1 MRGANEQRS
10 EIARMLAQISDEYQ
24 AAQSG
29 LFGLAAGCS
38 RHDFITKRM
47 ETIGQLHEQLHDLV
61 GDAAIAMIAE
71 QFEPKH
77 VTADTTH

>member
-24 AAQSG
+24 AAQRG
-29 LFGLAAGCS
+29 LFGLAAGSS

-47 ETIGQLHEQLHDLV
+47 ETIGQLHEELHELV

-71 QFEPKH
+71 QLDQH
-77 VTADTTH
+77 S